1 MTFNLNNLKSR
12 VLELAII
19 FLPLESFGI
28 LKGEFIFNPSLFLI
42 FFFTFLNI
50 FSSKFN
56 YKTFIIIFLFLTYLF
71 SISIIKNIGFNFI
84 FSYLL
89 FVLNFSFLTFNSSKL
104 NLNLFKSIKISLL
117 ISVFIIC
124 LDIIIPDFNTYFSS
138 FQYPRRVGQNIFQ
151 FFPFDR
157 FTSGFS
163 ESSNYGIYLFLM
175 YVIYN
180 YQNYKSKT
188 FEILFFTLVL
198 FSQSFTAYFMFFV
211 FLFTTKFNFNKKSSY
226 YFLIPILSL
235 IYYYSF
241 ERINFIISSIYDLN
255 YYTSFG
261 RRILSIYLIFT
272 DFFDFISII
281 TGLGF
286 ENQQILLINKF
297 KYWNIDLSEGWI
309 HNTLINLIL
318 IGGIISIILLFNII
332 KSICNGNRRFL
343 FINILLIILIS
354 FVSGRLSYWFY
365 WLILFLTP
373 YFIENENKVSE

>member
-198 FSQSFTAYFMFFV
+198 FSQSFTAY
-211 FLFTTKFNFNKKSSY
+211 LFSY
-226 YFLIPILSL
+226 T
-235 IYYYSF
+235 F
-241 ERINFIISSIYDLN
+241 E
-255 YYTSFG
+255 
-261 RRILSIYLIFT
+261 
-272 DFFDFISII
+272 
-281 TGLGF
+281 
-286 ENQQILLINKF
+286 
-297 KYWNIDLSEGWI
+297 
-309 HNTLINLIL
+309 
-318 IGGIISIILLFNII
+318 II
-332 KSICNGNRRFL
+332 KSSPKNEAQRYL
-343 FINILLIILIS
+343 SIS
-354 FVSGRLSYWFY
+354 FCDLKS
-365 WLILFLTP
+365 LIHL
-373 YFIENENKVSE
+373 

>member
-1 MTFNLNNLKSR
+1 MIFNLNNLKSR

-28 LKGEFIFNPSLFLI
+28 LKGEFVLNPSLLLI

-56 YKTFIIIFLFLTYLF
+56 YKIFIIIFLFLTYLF
-71 SISIIKNIGFNFI
+71 SISIIKNTGFNFI

-104 NLNLFKSIKISLL
+104 NLNLFRSIKISLL

-151 FFPFDR
+151 FFSFDR

-188 FEILFFTLVL
+188 FEILFFALVL

-211 FLFTTKFNFNKKSSY
+211 FLFATKFNFNKKSSY

-261 RRILSIYLIFT
+261 RRILSIYLIFS
-272 DFFDFISII
+272 DFFDFASII

-286 ENQQILLINKF
+286 ENQQILLTDKF

-309 HNTLINLIL
+309 HNLLINLLL
-318 IGGIISIILLFNII
+318 IGGIISIIFLFIII

-343 FINILLIILIS
+343 LINILLIILIS